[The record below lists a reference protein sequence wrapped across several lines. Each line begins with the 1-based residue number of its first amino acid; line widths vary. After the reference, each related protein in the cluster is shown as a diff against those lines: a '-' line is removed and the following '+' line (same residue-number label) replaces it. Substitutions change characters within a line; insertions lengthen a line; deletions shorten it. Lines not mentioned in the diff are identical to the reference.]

1 MCEVVKEIHDIR
13 EKNYEATKNM
23 TFKERR
29 AYYRKGA
36 SKVEKEIEAKRKS
49 LVNM

>member
-1 MCEVVKEIHDIR
+1 MCEVVREIHDIR

-23 TFKERR
+23 TFEERR
-29 AYYRKGA
+29 EYYKKGA
-36 SKVEKEIEAKRKS
+36 DEIRKRIEKRRKS